1 MVIISMTIYNTEY
14 IIWTINSI
22 LFKVVCHKSKIHI
35 VIIEQH
41 NINLFKSQYDPWNWI
56 QKKKLC
62 ESPKWFWARKY
73 KEGKKKWNF
82 KRKGRHNDHNYIKCK
97 WTKYFIEI
105 SSLSKKAQ
113 NPTYD
118 TYKKNI

>member
-56 QKKKLC
+56 QKKKIM
-62 ESPKWFWARKY
+62 WV
-73 KEGKKKWNF
+73 
-82 KRKGRHNDHNYIKCK
+82 
-97 WTKYFIEI
+97 T
-105 SSLSKKAQ
+105 
-113 NPTYD
+113 
-118 TYKKNI
+118 